1 MKLSSLLF
9 KFANNPNMTLFIN
22 NVTNNFNAYSEFEQV
37 NNGYIIK
44 PKDLFNNVLHATKT
58 FVELDNSKELVNCD
72 CGCISFYKTK
82 ECVHIAALYYAGL
95 AQIDNDL
102 FNKEYNSYLNK
113 QNKFIHKTVLNNLKN
128 DIKVTNPYFGLI
140 HLIPV
145 IEENNDK
152 TYSLSL
158 KIGYD
163 KDYVIKNISEF
174 IDMTE
179 NNVFYS
185 YGQKL
190 EFIHSYE
197 CLDQVSK
204 VLYNF
209 IANISSVDSEK
220 SITIRKSHLLR
231 ILEIYKDNSIF
242 YKRIN
247 EDKATL
253 RLIQESND
261 FNISLDSNYL
271 YIKTDNSDLLLSGV
285 NYSYFINNN
294 MIYAYPYKSR
304 NEGKLFSYLSKLSGK
319 LMIDASSDE
328 FISNVL
334 PLIKNEIT
342 ILNDFYDKYP
352 IPDIKINSYFTY
364 ANNSIYLT
372 PKIACKEIDRKSPY
386 IRQLLDGY
394 FETIEGY
401 SFIRNPEKKYYLD
414 NLESQYKFLTSDL
427 SNIKSFGEIFFDENI
442 KKVTTKKSTKTKINI
457 SYNVGLL
464 DFSFENKDL
473 TIEEIEAMLKAYHE
487 KKKFIKLK
495 DNTILEID
503 EESAKEIDDFLENFN
518 ISVKDI
524 KKPIRKSLNHL
535 LKLVNGIGSNINVDK
550 EIIRIIKTIQN
561 YKDNDYQVPA
571 ALNDSLREYQKEG
584 FRWLKTLASFGFG
597 GILADDMGLG
607 KTLEMISFLL
617 SDDKEKPSLIVC
629 PMSLVYNWETE
640 CNKWNFDA
648 NVKLVL
654 GSSEEREAIIKDIES
669 SKKVLYITS
678 YDSLRRD
685 IMHYEGKEFRFIIA
699 DEAQFIKN
707 QFAQKSEA
715 IKSLKSEINFALT
728 GTPIENGLADLWSIF
743 DFLMPGYLSNY
754 NHFKNRY
761 ESLIIHDDTEALIN
775 LKKRVA
781 PFILRRTKKD
791 VLNDLPDKI
800 EDYYYCKMEAKQK
813 EIYDSYVL
821 KLKDDLNQGGNN
833 VLALLTRLR
842 QICITPELIYQEPFS
857 NTKIDMALD
866 IIKSSIEA
874 GHRLLLFSQFAQS
887 FPIISREL
895 DNMGIKHFILDGQ
908 TKAKSRIEMVDEFN
922 KNEDIKIFI
931 ISLKA
936 GGTGLNLTGA
946 DMVIHLD
953 PWWNNSAEVQA
964 TDRTYRIGQTKNVIV
979 IKLVCKDTI
988 EEKVIHLQ
996 ELKRDLAK
1004 SIVVEEEAKAIKLTK
1019 KDILELLE

>member
-9 KFANNPNMTLFIN
+9 KFANNPNMSLFVN
-22 NVTNNFNAYSEFEQV
+22 NVTSNYNAYSEFEKI

-58 FVELDNSKELVNCD
+58 YVELNENKELVNCD
-72 CGCISFYKTK
+72 CGCINFYKSK

-95 AQIDNDL
+95 AQIDNEL

-128 DIKVTNPYFGLI
+128 DIKVTNPYFGMI

-145 IEENNDK
+145 IEENNDR

-163 KDYVIKNISEF
+163 KDYVIKNIAEF
-174 IDMTE
+174 INMTE
-179 NNVFYS
+179 NNIFYS

-190 EFIHSYE
+190 EFVHSYE
-197 CLDQVSK
+197 CLDLVSK

-209 IANISSVDSEK
+209 ITNISSIDSEK
-220 SITIRKSHLLR
+220 SITIRKSHLLG

-242 YKRIN
+242 YKRLN
-247 EDKATL
+247 EEKAIL
-253 RLIQESND
+253 REIKDNND
-261 FNISLDSNYL
+261 FSVSLDSNYL
-271 YIKTDNSDLLLSGV
+271 YIKTNDSDLLLSGV
-285 NYSYFINNN
+285 NYSYFINDT

-304 NEGKLFSYLSKLSGK
+304 NEGKIFSYLSKLSGK
-319 LMIDASSDE
+319 LMVDASSDE

-334 PLIKNEIT
+334 PLIKNDIT
-342 ILNDFYDKYP
+342 ILNDFYEKYP
-352 IPDIKINSYFTY
+352 IPDIKINSYFSY
-364 ANNSIYLT
+364 SNNLIYLT

-394 FETIEGY
+394 FETIEAY
-401 SFIRNPEKKYYLD
+401 SFIKNEERKYYLD
-414 NLESQYKFLTSDL
+414 KLENQYKFLTSDL

-442 KKVTTKKSTKTKINI
+442 KKVTTKKSSKTKINI

-464 DFSFENKDL
+464 DFNFENSDL

-503 EESAKEIDDFLENFN
+503 EESAKEIDEFLDEFN
-518 ISVKDI
+518 ISIKDLKKPI
-524 KKPIRKSLNHL
+524 KKPLNHL
-535 LKLVNGIGSNINVDK
+535 VKLINGVDKNVNVDK
-550 EIIRIIKTIQN
+550 EIVKIIKTIQN
-561 YKDNDYQVPA
+561 YKNNDYEAPK

-584 FRWLKTLASFGFG
+584 FKWLKTLSSFGFG

-617 SDDKEKPSLIVC
+617 SDDKKMPSLIVC

-640 CNKWNFDA
+640 CNKWNFDS
-648 NVKLVL
+648 NVRLIL
-654 GSSEEREAIIKDIES
+654 GSSEEREAIIKDIKLDE
-669 SKKVLYITS
+669 KILYITS

-685 IMHYEGKEFRFIIA
+685 IANYDGKVFRFIIA

-715 IKSLKSEINFALT
+715 IKSLQSEINFALT

-754 NHFKNRY
+754 NRFKNRY
-761 ESLIIHDDTEALIN
+761 ESLIIHDDTEALDN

-791 VLNDLPDKI
+791 VLKDLPDKI

-857 NTKIDMALD
+857 NTKIDMAID
-866 IIKSSIEA
+866 IIKSSIES

-908 TKAKSRIEMVDEFN
+908 TKAKSRIEMVEEFN

-1004 SIVVEEEAKAIKLTK
+1004 SIVVEEEAKAIKLSR